1 MLGENSWS
9 PQVSLQT
16 MCHCITN
23 LFHSLPAVTLFLG
36 LFMGSA
42 VRESFV
48 LNSTVHSSHLVF
60 LPLKCFWSLN
70 SDGSQFFFSP
80 LHKRII
86 IYTQFSWSLHLSVQL
101 RKALLL
107 DFFFFSST
115 GKEHSG
121 SFLCSGLNKGEKVQ
135 FFRCLL

>member
-9 PQVSLQT
+9 LHVSLQT

-23 LFHSLPAVTLFLG
+23 LFHSLPAVTLPLG
-36 LFMGSA
+36 LFMGSP

-80 LHKRII
+80 SQKNNHLHTVQLVPSFISPAEKSII
-86 IYTQFSWSLHLSVQL
+86 I
-101 RKALLL
+101 R
-107 DFFFFSST
+107 FFFLSST